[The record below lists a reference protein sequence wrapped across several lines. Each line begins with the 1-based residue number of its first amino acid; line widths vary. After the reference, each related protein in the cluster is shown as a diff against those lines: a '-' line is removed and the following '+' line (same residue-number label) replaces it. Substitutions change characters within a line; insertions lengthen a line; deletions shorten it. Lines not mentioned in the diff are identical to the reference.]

1 MTELQRLMGELD
13 AVLTGKSFKEATG
26 QFHHYPHTL
35 EKWLEDVEN
44 LVWYL
49 SDSGYSRVY
58 YSQEQEQL
66 FLTYNSTDRVKAR
79 WGQAQP
85 QRQAVESFIKAEF
98 QRLGV

>member
-44 LVWYL
+44 LVW
-49 SDSGYSRVY
+49 
-58 YSQEQEQL
+58 
-66 FLTYNSTDRVKAR
+66 
-79 WGQAQP
+79 
-85 QRQAVESFIKAEF
+85 
-98 QRLGV
+98 